1 MLVTKP
7 CYTLMTKDI
16 KLVFEQTETINEE
29 ESYRRVVGRLLY
41 LTNTRLD
48 INFPVQFLSQFMQS
62 PDEHHHKAIN

>member
-1 MLVTKP
+1 
-7 CYTLMTKDI
+7 MTKDI